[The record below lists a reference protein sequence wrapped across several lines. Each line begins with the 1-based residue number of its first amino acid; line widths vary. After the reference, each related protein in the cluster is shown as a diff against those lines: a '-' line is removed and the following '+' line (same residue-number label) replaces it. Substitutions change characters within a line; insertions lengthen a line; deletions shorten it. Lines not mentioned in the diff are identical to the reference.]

1 MSEKKLIV
9 FGTGQQSDIIS
20 FYLKKLSKKIYAYC
34 VDEKYLKKSSFKN
47 KKIITT
53 QELLKKYKPRDFTMH
68 IAISYKRLNH
78 LRSEKYQ
85 FFKKKG
91 YSFDNVIYNTNF
103 QKNEYKFG
111 ENIVLLDSFIQPF
124 TTIGNNTF
132 IWSGSILGHHSV
144 IGSNCWITSGS
155 SLGGNCKIGDFT
167 FLGLN
172 STIGHFVKIG
182 KECFIGSAAHVTK
195 NISSKSVVIQSD
207 SSKVSFDPEKFL
219 AINKFK

>member
-1 MSEKKLIV
+1 M
-9 FGTGQQSDIIS
+9 
-20 FYLKKLSKKIYAYC
+20 
-34 VDEKYLKKSSFKN
+34 
-47 KKIITT
+47 
-53 QELLKKYKPRDFTMH
+53 
-68 IAISYKRLNH
+68 
-78 LRSEKYQ
+78 
-85 FFKKKG
+85 
-91 YSFDNVIYNTNF
+91 
-103 QKNEYKFG
+103 
-111 ENIVLLDSFIQPF
+111 LDSFIQPF